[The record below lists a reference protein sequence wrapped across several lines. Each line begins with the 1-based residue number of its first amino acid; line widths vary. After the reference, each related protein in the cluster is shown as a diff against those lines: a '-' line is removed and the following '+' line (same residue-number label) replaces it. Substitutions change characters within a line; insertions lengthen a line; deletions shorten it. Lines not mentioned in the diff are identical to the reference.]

1 MVNSDEILALA
12 NLLRE
17 AIRARDASALND
29 VLWADGAFDYDYD
42 TTAQALRLVIEQSE
56 PEDWRN
62 AAQWFTPEVWIH
74 LQAQIKHGSEVEE
87 AVAVVMRRWLS
98 DPRWAGEEFVL
109 LRSFADDFLY
119 FRRPESSQSPPPAS
133 PAS

>member
-12 NLLRE
+12 NRLRE
-17 AIRARDASALND
+17 ALRAADSTPFLD
-29 VLWADGAFDYDYD
+29 ELWGDGTYDYA
-42 TTAQALRLVIEQSE
+42 TTACAIQSLLEQSG

-62 AAQWFTPEVWIH
+62 AARWFTPEVWTH
-74 LQAQIKHGSEVEE
+74 LLGCIKHGSAVEE
-87 AVAVVMRRWLS
+87 AIAVVMRRWLS

-119 FRRPESSQSPPPAS
+119 FRRPESPPSPPPAS

>member
-12 NLLRE
+12 NRLRE
-17 AIRARDASALND
+17 ALRAADSTPFLD
-29 VLWADGAFDYDYD
+29 ELWGDGTYDYA
-42 TTAQALRLVIEQSE
+42 TTACAIQSLLEQSG

-62 AAQWFTPEVWIH
+62 AARWFTPEVWTPLHGWIE
-74 LQAQIKHGSEVEE
+74 HGSAVEE
-87 AVAVVMRRWLS
+87 AVVVVMRRWLS

-119 FRRPESSQSPPPAS
+119 FRRPESSPSPPPAS

>member
-1 MVNSDEILALA
+1 MVNSDEILANA

-17 AIRARDASALND
+17 ALRAADSTPLID
-29 VLWADGAFDYDYD
+29 ELWGDGTYDFD
-42 TTAQALRLVIEQSE
+42 TTACAIQSLLEQSG

-62 AAQWFTPEVWIH
+62 AARWFTPEVWTH
-74 LQAQIKHGSEVEE
+74 LLGCIKHGSAVEA

-109 LRSFADDFLY
+109 LRSFADDFLC
-119 FRRPESSQSPPPAS
+119 FRRPESSPSRPPAG